1 MKITDVKVHVLAKE
15 CATPLHASRG
25 FGSHRFHAIVEV
37 ETDEGISGLGEGIG
51 NAALVKS
58 VVDAGLRNLAI
69 GIDPFDVA
77 AIYEKLARGTV
88 YWEHKGSVVCAAS
101 GIETAC
107 WDIMGK
113 ALDLPVHKLLGGRL
127 HDKVRAYASDLF
139 WEEDP
144 ASMAQRA
151 ASYVEQGFDL
161 VKTHLGVLCPAEEE
175 VRVRA
180 MREAIGPDAGLMIDI
195 NCGYDLGDA
204 VEAVKRWGEYDPFW
218 IEEPLFPMDLEG
230 LANLR
235 SMTDIP
241 FSCGENEFGVHGFKQ
256 LMDTRALAYIM
267 PDIGRVGGILETKKI
282 AGLAEAY
289 GVVVS
294 PHNYASGVLLA
305 ATLHLMASTPNA
317 KLLELDPTGDSVYE
331 ELLVEPLE
339 RDGPWVRIPDA
350 PGLGVELTDE
360 VRERYRV
367 RTGEGSPVTKGRLT

>member
-1 MKITDVKVHVLAKE
+1 
-15 CATPLHASRG
+15 
-25 FGSHRFHAIVEV
+25 
-37 ETDEGISGLGEGIG
+37 
-51 NAALVKS
+51 
-58 VVDAGLRNLAI
+58 
-69 GIDPFDVA
+69 
-77 AIYEKLARGTV
+77 
-88 YWEHKGSVVCAAS
+88 
-101 GIETAC
+101 
-107 WDIMGK
+107 
-113 ALDLPVHKLLGGRL
+113 
-127 HDKVRAYASDLF
+127 
-139 WEEDP
+139 
-144 ASMAQRA
+144 
-151 ASYVEQGFDL
+151 
-161 VKTHLGVLCPAEEE
+161 
-175 VRVRA
+175 
-180 MREAIGPDAGLMIDI
+180 
-195 NCGYDLGDA
+195 
-204 VEAVKRWGEYDPFW
+204 
-218 IEEPLFPMDLEG
+218 MDLEG